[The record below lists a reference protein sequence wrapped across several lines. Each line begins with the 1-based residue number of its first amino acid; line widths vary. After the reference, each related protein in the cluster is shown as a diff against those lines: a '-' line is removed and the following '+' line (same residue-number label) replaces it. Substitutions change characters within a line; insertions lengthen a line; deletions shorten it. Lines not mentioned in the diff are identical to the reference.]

1 MSHEYWTR
9 FNKKKTK
16 TKGYLFVKEP
26 IHVILIKEKPSRN
39 ETKQDD
45 NKKKTK
51 TKRILQG
58 HDGIALPSIKVILND
73 FVFAFPGKNC

>member
-1 MSHEYWTR
+1 M
-9 FNKKKTK
+9 
-16 TKGYLFVKEP
+16 
-26 IHVILIKEKPSRN
+26 ILIKEKPSRN

-51 TKRILQG
+51 TKRILQV